1 MDLESQR
8 EIERVARSEDRD
20 QLVVLLG
27 TPDADGA
34 AIFAETV
41 TVGDPTFA
49 GPLAGV
55 PLGLPVFHVVEPS
68 IKMQIP
74 GDVYEKN
81 LAMIEDVVDVDA
93 ICARLT
99 AVRASA
105 TG

>member
-41 TVGDPTFA
+41 TSGDPTFA

-68 IKMQIP
+68 IKAQIP
-74 GDVYEKN
+74 SDVYEKN
-81 LAMIEDVVDVDA
+81 LAMMEDLVDVDA
-93 ICARLT
+93 ICARLA

-105 TG
+105 MG